1 MWLTARPEAAP
12 NARSYCSAIDA
23 CAKAAAADEASA
35 LLLEMVGAGIGHHV
49 YAYAAVA
56 SACGKAGQW
65 ERGLQMLEAAR
76 TAGLQPNAV
85 LYGSVMAG
93 CAAAGKVSLPCASYS
108 DCSTGSCV

>member
-23 CAKAAAADEASA
+23 CAKAAAADEANA
-35 LLLEMVGAGIGHHV
+35 LLLEMVGAGVGHHV

-65 ERGLQMLEAAR
+65 GRGLQVLEAAR

-93 CAAAGKVSLPCASYS
+93 CAGAGKVSLLCF
-108 DCSTGSCV
+108 CNVCV